1 MEWIKNMYKRYS
13 EIINYLIFGAL
24 TTAVN
29 YIVYLIASLPFHT
42 STIPTFIAWVISVIF
57 AFVTNRRFVFHS
69 EAKGRDVIPECGK
82 FVAARVLSGIVDI
95 LFMWIFADLLHFNDK
110 IMKLISN
117 VFVVIF
123 NYIASKLVI
132 FKKK

>member
-1 MEWIKNMYKRYS
+1 MEWIKNMYKRYG
-13 EIINYLIFGAL
+13 EIIKYLIFGVL
-24 TTAVN
+24 TTIVN
-29 YIVYLIASLPFHT
+29 YVVYLVASLPFRT
-42 STIPTFIAWVISVIF
+42 TTVPTLIAWFVSVIF

-69 EAKGRDVIPECGK
+69 EAKGREIVPEAGK

-110 IMKLISN
+110 IMKLVSN